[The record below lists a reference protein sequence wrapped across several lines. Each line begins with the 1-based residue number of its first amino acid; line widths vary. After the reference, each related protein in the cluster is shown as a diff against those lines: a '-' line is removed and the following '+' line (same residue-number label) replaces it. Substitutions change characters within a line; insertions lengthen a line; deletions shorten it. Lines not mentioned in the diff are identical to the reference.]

1 MTGSLFSLLIVVV
14 VVVVKVVVVVNE
26 APHIVGQLYWVP
38 HGILLVFNSRN
49 PRKGPKKRHAETA

>member
-38 HGILLVFNSRN
+38 HGIL
-49 PRKGPKKRHAETA
+49 